1 MKTLNLKSI
10 LAIAIIST
18 CFHAAGYSQWKP
30 KTLNVALVSE
40 SISIPF
46 VQFVPTAA
54 HPGFAIGTDLWT
66 MDKTSWHQSFGIEAG
81 YFYHRTFEHAV
92 MLDAVYNLGYTFS
105 FKLRPNFI
113 AAVGYKHSILS
124 GNTFVL
130 EDGVYVKKTHLGVPQ
145 VNFKIGFGL
154 EYPITDKYRITANY
168 IGSVPVPGING
179 NPFSLHTLIQIGTKI
194 DLQSN

>member
-18 CFHAAGYSQWKP
+18 CFQVAGYSQLNP

-46 VQFVPTAA
+46 AQFVPTAA
-54 HPGFAIGTDLWT
+54 HPGFAIGTDLWVN
-66 MDKTSWHQSFGIEAG
+66 DKTSWHKSLGVEAG

-92 MLDAVYNLGYTFS
+92 MLDAVYNLGYTFN
-105 FKLRPNFI
+105 FKLRTNFI
-113 AAVGYKHSILS
+113 TSVGYKHSILS
-124 GNTFVL
+124 GSTYVL
-130 EDGVYVKKTHLGVPQ
+130 EDGEYLKKTHLGVPQ
-145 VNFKIGFGL
+145 FNFKIGFGL
-154 EYPITDKYRITANY
+154 EYPITDRYGITANY

-179 NPFSLHTLIQIGTKI
+179 NPFSLHTLIQVGTKI
-194 DLQSN
+194 NF